1 MLGVNEAAEGV
12 VGVLVNMRPLD
23 FPGRRS
29 VQEQDASGRESTA
42 QGACR
47 AVFASQARQF
57 ESIGR
62 RSAARMSLLGALDT
76 FVINGLH
83 RFSSVEVEKLQ
94 LMRSNF
100 LLSDP
105 SGVCEV
111 SRRG

>member
-1 MLGVNEAAEGV
+1 M
-12 VGVLVNMRPLD
+12 
-23 FPGRRS
+23 
-29 VQEQDASGRESTA
+29 
-42 QGACR
+42 
-47 AVFASQARQF
+47 
-57 ESIGR
+57 
-62 RSAARMSLLGALDT
+62 GALDT